1 MSKKIERVCFATLE
15 PAARMAARIDGA
27 GQTARNADVAPPEGD
42 TVAEV
47 MILSPCRNVTCGGF
61 QRRTLAETA
70 RPALPCRAITT
81 RQIRD

>member
-1 MSKKIERVCFATLE
+1 MSKKIERVRFATLD
-15 PAARMAARIDGA
+15 PAGRSTARIDGT
-27 GQTARNADVAPPEGD
+27 GQTARSAAVALAEDD

-47 MILSPCRNVTCGGF
+47 MILSSCRKVTFGGF

>member
-1 MSKKIERVCFATLE
+1 MSKKIERVRFATLD
-15 PAARMAARIDGA
+15 PAGGWLQGSWR
-27 GQTARNADVAPPEGD
+27 GQIARNADVAPPEGD

-47 MILSPCRNVTCGGF
+47 MILSPCRNVTSGGF

-70 RPALPCRAITT
+70 TPALPCRAITT